1 MDRDRQTVRIFLVL
15 IEIVLWSSFGAT
27 FAAGQATQPKPA
39 PRSQTAAKRAQTP
52 VLAEDVF
59 KNVQVLKGIPV
70 SEFMDTMGFFAAS
83 LSLNCTSCHGL
94 ESASDVSKF
103 AEDTP
108 LKQTARKMILMVKA
122 INREHFAGQR
132 LITCYTCHRG
142 DERPKER
149 PSLAEQYGAP
159 PPDDPND
166 VEISGQASGGLSADQ
181 IFDKYLAALGNPQ
194 KLAQITSFVAKG
206 TYSGYDTDK
215 EKYPVEVFAQAPDKH
230 AMMVHMPDGDKTV
243 SYDGRAGWLAEPA
256 TPVPLMELTGQDL
269 DGAKLEAELFF
280 PAKIKQARGKW
291 QAGATTIDD
300 RDVEVIQGTGAGQ
313 TTIKLYF
320 DKESGL
326 LVRAVHFANTVV
338 GQVTTQTDYSDYR
351 DVSGVKIPFKW
362 TETWVDGQSTTELS
376 DVATNVRIDA
386 AKFAKPMAATKP
398 TAR

>member
-1 MDRDRQTVRIFLVL
+1 MDRDRQTVRIFLFL

-39 PRSQTAAKRAQTP
+39 PSSQTAAKRAQTP

-103 AEDTP
+103 ADDTP
-108 LKQTARKMILMVKA
+108 LKQTARKMILMVRA

-159 PPDDPND
+159 PPDDPNE
-166 VEISGQASGGLSADQ
+166 VEISGQASRGPSADQ

-194 KLAQITSFVAKG
+194 QLAQITSFVAKG

-256 TPVPLMELTGQDL
+256 TPVPLMALTGQDL
-269 DGAKLEAELFF
+269 DGAKVEAELFF
-280 PAKIKQARGKW
+280 PAKIKQARSKW
-291 QAGATTIDD
+291 QVGATTIDD
-300 RDVEVIQGTGAGQ
+300 LDVEVVEGTGTGQ
-313 TTIKLYF
+313 IPIKLYF
-320 DKESGL
+320 DTKSGL
-326 LVRAVHFANTVV
+326 LVRSVRFTNTVV
-338 GQVTTQTDYSDYR
+338 GQVTTQVDYSDYR
-351 DVSGVKIPFKW
+351 DVSGVKMPFKW

-376 DVATNVRIDA
+376 GIEANARIDA
-386 AKFAKPMAATKP
+386 AKFGKPAPAAKPP
-398 TAR
+398 ER